1 MRVTSM
7 LPNVQY
13 ELQQSQQNLSTA
25 LQQVSTGLR
34 VNQLSDDPTASANMV
49 RSLAASSAVDRYTS
63 TGNTVLSTLQS
74 ADSALSSVV
83 TSLNSALSLGT
94 QGANGT
100 MNSAD
105 RTGVATQI
113 QAVLSNVV
121 AQANTSFQGSYV
133 FAGTASTTPPFVQAS
148 SSYTSSATTLSAAT
162 PLTAG
167 ASTTLSDAQTGQS
180 FTFKAAA
187 GDTVATLTQAVAG
200 AVAAGTLSAGT
211 SVSTSASGGLAI
223 ASTTGV
229 VATST
234 DAALGSLSATPG
246 TSIPTAYAY
255 VGNNG
260 TNTVAVGDNL
270 TVAGNLSGSQVF
282 TSGANVIQSLGNL
295 ITALQSGT
303 SAQIGTAAQ
312 SINTALNFVSQ
323 QRIPLGNSI
332 SQINSQETYLAQDTV
347 TLTAQQNALV
357 GVNLAEA
364 ATNLSQAELN
374 NSAMLAAAAKVVP
387 QTLLDYLK

>member
-374 NSAMLAAAAKVVP
+374 NSAMLAAAAKVAP